1 MLSFFFSENVSS
13 DASKKANLL
22 IEQCKK
28 YDFDLYVAHI
38 DEYYSSLKILSEPNI
53 IPQGN
58 TETLEQMKVN
68 VSTTICHDFIIK
80 IKRNLFL
87 RAADEL
93 NCKIIFTAES
103 TTQLAKRLLTN
114 LALGRGSQV
123 ENDIVSFTKEFGLL
137 TKLAFRY

>member
-1 MLSFFFSENVSS
+1 M
-13 DASKKANLL
+13 
-22 IEQCKK
+22 
-28 YDFDLYVAHI
+28 
-38 DEYYSSLKILSEPNI
+38 
-53 IPQGN
+53 
-58 TETLEQMKVN
+58 
-68 VSTTICHDFIIK
+68 K

-123 ENDIVSFTKEFGLL
+123 ENDIVSIIKEFGLL

>member
-1 MLSFFFSENVSS
+1 M
-13 DASKKANLL
+13 
-22 IEQCKK
+22 
-28 YDFDLYVAHI
+28 
-38 DEYYSSLKILSEPNI
+38 
-53 IPQGN
+53 
-58 TETLEQMKVN
+58 
-68 VSTTICHDFIIK
+68 K

-123 ENDIVSFTKEFGLL
+123 ENDIVSITKEFGLL